1 LKLLRAGVSDQW
13 QYSDLLQCYLE
24 SVDTQLGSLM
34 KQKLGASGLS
44 RSREFTVIFSLDF
57 VTFSLLDEEVE
68 HAMISFVELLQQII
82 IDLYYLFVKN
92 IKINDKRSV
101 CGLIN
106 FYFIQMT
113 EEAGRSLDESFSG
126 TIAINLFPSSFQ
138 KAFPW
143 DQNHI
148 KSKIKTWLQEKL
160 SYSTEICSN
169 LLSSLSS
176 AVQVAQ
182 IQQVIFSHSTRI
194 MLTQG
199 YLSGIQLFIAP
210 LISSPDLSSRPNGF
224 WLEACTELLRK
235 TTTRKSSGG
244 QGPDQELSS
253 TLLWS
258 TVFRVSFLHQVER
271 LLYQSCEQILN
282 NTQTEIFSILELF
295 GIDFSNNLQPKI
307 RNNTVIA
314 SLDSSK
320 IFFLAESVRKRLD
333 SDLSNLVFDVIS
345 PVSCVVH

>member
-1 LKLLRAGVSDQW
+1 
-13 QYSDLLQCYLE
+13 
-24 SVDTQLGSLM
+24 
-34 KQKLGASGLS
+34 
-44 RSREFTVIFSLDF
+44 
-57 VTFSLLDEEVE
+57 VE
-68 HAMISFVELLQQII
+68 QAMISFVELLQQIV

-92 IKINDKRSV
+92 VKINDKRSV

-113 EEAGRSLDESFSG
+113 EEAGRSLDDTVSG
-126 TIAINLFPSSFQ
+126 TIAIDLFPSSFQ

-143 DQNHI
+143 DQNDI

-182 IQQVIFSHSTRI
+182 MQQVIFSHSTRI
-194 MLTQG
+194 MLSQG
-199 YLSGIQLFIAP
+199 YLSGIQHLISP
-210 LISSPDLSSRPNGF
+210 LISSADLSTRPNGF

-235 TTTRKSSGG
+235 TTRKSSSG
-244 QGPDQELSS
+244 QGSDQELSS
-253 TLLWS
+253 SLLWS
-258 TVFRVSFLHQVER
+258 TVFRLSFLHQVER

-282 NTQTEIFSILELF
+282 NTQAEILSILELF
-295 GIDFSNNLQPKI
+295 GIDFSDSLQPKI
-307 RNNTVIA
+307 RNSTVIA

-320 IFFLAESVRKRLD
+320 IFFLAESVRNRLD

-345 PVSCVVH
+345 PVSFVVYWN